1 MAVLPGVR
9 AKPWVGEGS
18 NSKVYIIHINKQLV
32 NILGV
37 VWEDVMKPQRS
48 EILSRMIRFLN
59 LDSDG
64 LRRTVLESIVE
75 AREFTVA
82 SLHECVS
89 SRFNVSRKTIASM
102 IGYICSSLGI
112 LHVNK
117 KSYRTPKTYVLRDEY
132 ADIARA
138 VLATL

>member
-1 MAVLPGVR
+1 
-9 AKPWVGEGS
+9 
-18 NSKVYIIHINKQLV
+18 
-32 NILGV
+32 
-37 VWEDVMKPQRS
+37 MKPQRS
-48 EILSRMIRFLN
+48 EILSRMVRFLN
-59 LDSDG
+59 LDTDG
-64 LRRTVLESIVE
+64 LRRAVLESIVE

-89 SRFNVSRKTIASM
+89 KKFAVSRKVVASM
-102 IGYICSSLGI
+102 IGYICSRLGI

-117 KSYRTPKTYVLRDEY
+117 KSYRAPMTYILRDEY